1 MDEIGAAT
9 EMMTTLLKCTIDG
22 ATMSIRIAG
31 KVGKHTMAML
41 LAALQKPKT
50 KGQIR
55 LKQMLTSGKELSIF
69 SVKPEDMKR
78 FAEQAKK
85 YGITYNTIKSKVVC
99 DIMVPAEQ
107 AVQVKRVLEKLE
119 IATVQNAVDLPEVK
133 TTEAQ
138 VAQTEKEQEFLD
150 SAVGVDPERAKQ
162 SQEKTIDALVE
173 DELKTE
179 NPKQALEKDPL
190 SKPLSERKNTG
201 KAEKPS
207 VKKKID
213 TLKNAQK
220 TQGIKQ
226 PVQNQTKK
234 KGK

>member
-1 MDEIGAAT
+1 MDEIGAGVELVQT
-9 EMMTTLLKCTIDG
+9 VLKITFEG
-22 ATMSIRIAG
+22 STFMLKIAG

-85 YGITYNTIKSKVVC
+85 YGITYNVIKSNAVC
-99 DIMVPAEQ
+99 DIMAPAEQ

-119 IATVQNAVDLPEVK
+119 IATVQNDVDLPEIK
-133 TTEAQ
+133 TTQAQ
-138 VAQTEKEQEFLD
+138 TEQTEKEQEFLD
-150 SAVGVDPERAKQ
+150 NAVGVDPERAKQ
-162 SQEKTIDALVE
+162 SQEKTIDELVE
-173 DELKTE
+173 DELKTG

-207 VKKKID
+207 VKKKINA
-213 TLKNAQK
+213 LKNAQK
-220 TQGIKQ
+220 TPGIKQ
-226 PVQNQTKK
+226 PIQNQTKK